1 MHDISSASLQVTTK
15 VLSFLNNLK
24 LSKRRT
30 YEQCL
35 CSTLTFSFPWASEQ
49 ESACE
54 DTERLLNSQGQAIL
68 PN

>member
-1 MHDISSASLQVTTK
+1 MHDISSASLQVTAK
-15 VLSFLNNLK
+15 ILSFLNNLN
-24 LSKRRT
+24 LIKRKT
-30 YEQCL
+30 FVQCL